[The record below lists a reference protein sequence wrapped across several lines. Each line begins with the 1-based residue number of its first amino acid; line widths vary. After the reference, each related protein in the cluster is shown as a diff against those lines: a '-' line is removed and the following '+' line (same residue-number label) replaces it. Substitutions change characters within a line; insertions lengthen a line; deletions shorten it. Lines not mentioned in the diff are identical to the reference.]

1 MKLIIIPVIAKPF
14 PSSLFFL
21 ICFIAIIPKIIE
33 IRGIRRL
40 YKKTYING
48 LIEKGV
54 ISKLY
59 NKSKYLLKKE

>member
-40 YKKTYING
+40 YKKRILTA
-48 LIEKGV
+48 
-54 ISKLY
+54 
-59 NKSKYLLKKE
+59 